1 MEHHDD
7 WAGISGSPPSH
18 VRRSTQARTLI
29 TDDEL
34 PAVFEAVSNWG
45 RWGADDERGTVNLVT
60 PEVTARAAA
69 EIREGTVVGFGS
81 IDLSGSF
88 ASAEPP
94 TRHVMLKDGEDVAE
108 GYASATDFVG
118 IDYHGVHTS
127 HLDALCHVF
136 YDGRMYNDRPAGLV
150 RSTGAEAN
158 TIQAFRDGIA
168 TRGVLLDIPAVRD
181 TAFVEPLSP
190 VVPDELD
197 AALAAQDTDIRAGD
211 ALFVYVGRSAR
222 RAAIGSD
229 FVDGALHVA
238 GLDASCL
245 PWLHERDI
253 AILGSDGANDAL
265 PRTAGA
271 ERVPVHVGAIVYMG
285 LPLIDNAALDDLA
298 DASRERSRWDFFA
311 AIAPLAIGGG
321 TGSPVNPMAIF

>member
-1 MEHHDD
+1 M
-7 WAGISGSPPSH
+7 SH
-18 VRRSTQARTLI
+18 TPLL
-29 TDDEL
+29 TDEEL

-45 RWGADDERGTVNLVT
+45 RWGADDQRGTVNLIT

-69 EIREGTVVGFGS
+69 EIREGAVVGFGS
-81 IDLSGSF
+81 IDLTGAL

-94 TRHVMLKDGEDVAE
+94 TRHVMLKDGEDAAE
-108 GYASATDFVG
+108 GYASATDFIG

-127 HLDALCHVF
+127 HFDALCHVF

-158 TIQAFRDGIA
+158 TVQIFRDGIA
-168 TRGVLLDIPAVRD
+168 TRGVLLDIPAVRG
-181 TAFVEPLSP
+181 ASFVDPLSP

-197 AALAAQDTDIRAGD
+197 AALAAQSTDVREGD

-222 RAAIGSD
+222 RAEAGGD
-229 FVDGALHVA
+229 FVDGGLQLA

-245 PWLHERDI
+245 RWLHEKGI
-253 AILGSDGANDAL
+253 ALLGSDGANDAL

-285 LPLIDNAALDDLA
+285 MPLLDNAALDALA
-298 DASRERSRWDFFA
+298 TACRERSRWSFFT
-311 AIAPLAIGGG
+311 AISPLAISGG
-321 TGSPVNPMAIF
+321 TGSPVNPVAIF